1 MPRNPFRT
9 EAAAFRFLLL
19 TLVAFAA
26 VGVAAIVGGPRAA
39 VPTWAA
45 VSVAAVAVYV
55 RRGRPPRGLRTA
67 PAHVGPPEERR
78 LLVLA
83 HETLPEDSI
92 AEIGRRADRV
102 LVVSPAVA
110 SPVRHWAS
118 DVDGA
123 REQARRRVDTS
134 VERLREASIDAAGT
148 LGDEDPVQAI
158 EDALRT
164 FGGDEIV
171 VAAPQSPRGDAV
183 VARVRE
189 RFALPVTHLV
199 T

>member
-1 MPRNPFRT
+1 VLRNPFRS
-9 EAAAFRFLLL
+9 EGAAFRFLLL

-26 VGVAAIVGGPRAA
+26 VGVAAIVGGPWAG

-45 VSVAAVAVYV
+45 VSAAAVAVYA
-55 RRGRPPRGLRTA
+55 RRGRPTRPLRTA

-83 HETLPEDSI
+83 EEALPAASI
-92 AEIGRRADRV
+92 EEIGRRADRV
-102 LVVSPAVA
+102 LVVSPVVA
-110 SPVRHWAS
+110 SPVRHWVS
-118 DVDGA
+118 DVDEA
-123 REQARRRVDTS
+123 REEASRRVDVT
-134 VERLREASIDAAGT
+134 VERLRAASIEAAGT
-148 LGDEDPVQAI
+148 LGDEDPVTAI

-171 VAAPQSPRGDAV
+171 VATPPSAGGDAV

-199 T
+199 A